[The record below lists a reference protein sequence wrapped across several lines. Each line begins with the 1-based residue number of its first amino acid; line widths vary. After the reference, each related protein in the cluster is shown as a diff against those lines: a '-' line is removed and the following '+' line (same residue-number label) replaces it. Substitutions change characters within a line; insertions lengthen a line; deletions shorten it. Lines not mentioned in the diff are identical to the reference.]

1 MGSPGSASR
10 EIRIDV
16 PERGLEEDELGLGLK
31 SPGSRMMLLTKLLNR
46 NSRFCRSGGTTEES
60 SELENG
66 EGPVSHPP
74 PPPPSSAQ

>member
-16 PERGLEEDELGLGLK
+16 TETGLEDELGLGSK
-31 SPGSRMMLLTKLLNR
+31 SPGCRMMLLTKLLNR
-46 NSRFCRSGGTTEES
+46 DSRFYRSGGRTEES

-66 EGPVSHPP
+66 EGPASRPP
-74 PPPPSSAQ
+74 QPPPSSAQ